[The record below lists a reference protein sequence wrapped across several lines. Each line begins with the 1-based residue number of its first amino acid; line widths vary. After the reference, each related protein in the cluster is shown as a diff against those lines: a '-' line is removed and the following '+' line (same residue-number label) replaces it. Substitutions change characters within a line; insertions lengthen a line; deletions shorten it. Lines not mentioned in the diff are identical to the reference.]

1 MSVVRQTL
9 IRTSRVKGHAKNVQQ
24 RNRHLEKQEWQAI
37 PIAQVWHWTKWRK
50 WNRHNVNQRVYR
62 SKDLFTTSSHSVFTL
77 SKSAPP
83 IFSWFIFYFTDTNPL
98 QLSDQVVYLPYDIKS
113 ETLVTNVT
121 VTGRLESLVQ
131 PLLFYMENVTQQQLS
146 RSESKRK
153 RRDIDDFCE
162 GAGTVKP
169 MSYFC
174 VHRLTGGIEV
184 TDDFQFKNGDKFDVK
199 IRVTDSD
206 QWGKTEKTA
215 KIRFISRDLCRNLRA
230 IYDVAVKN
238 CINNSS
244 SVTRQNWCLSEHC
257 VKFGHR
263 WKEALNNTSR
273 VTSQTN
279 CSFDPHN
286 LAAVMR
292 EHPSCPGDIG
302 IGRSRVILIS
312 NLVPS
317 FL

>member
-1 MSVVRQTL
+1 M
-9 IRTSRVKGHAKNVQQ
+9 
-24 RNRHLEKQEWQAI
+24 
-37 PIAQVWHWTKWRK
+37 
-50 WNRHNVNQRVYR
+50 
-62 SKDLFTTSSHSVFTL
+62 
-77 SKSAPP
+77 
-83 IFSWFIFYFTDTNPL
+83 
-98 QLSDQVVYLPYDIKS
+98 QLSDQVVYLPYDIKK

-131 PLLFYMENVTQQQLS
+131 PLLFYIEDVKQQQLS
-146 RSESKRK
+146 HSVSKRK

-162 GAGTVKP
+162 AAGAVKP

-184 TDDFQFKNGDKFDVK
+184 TDDFHFKNGDEFEVK

-206 QWGKTEKTA
+206 QWGKSEKTA

-238 CINNSS
+238 CLNNSS

-263 WKEALNNTSR
+263 WKEALNNTSSD
-273 VTSQTN
+273 VTDEL
-279 CSFDPHN
+279 F
-286 LAAVMR
+286 
-292 EHPSCPGDIG
+292 I
-302 IGRSRVILIS
+302 
-312 NLVPS
+312 
-317 FL
+317 

>member
-1 MSVVRQTL
+1 M
-9 IRTSRVKGHAKNVQQ
+9 
-24 RNRHLEKQEWQAI
+24 
-37 PIAQVWHWTKWRK
+37 
-50 WNRHNVNQRVYR
+50 
-62 SKDLFTTSSHSVFTL
+62 
-77 SKSAPP
+77 
-83 IFSWFIFYFTDTNPL
+83 
-98 QLSDQVVYLPYDIKS
+98 QLSDQVVYLPYDIEF
-113 ETLVTNVT
+113 ETVVTNVT

-131 PLLFYMENVTQQQLS
+131 PLSFYIENVTQQQLS
-146 RSESKRK
+146 RSAAKRK

-162 GAGTVKP
+162 AAGTVKP

-184 TDDFQFKNGDKFDVK
+184 TDDFQFKNGDEFDVK

-206 QWGKTEKTA
+206 QWGKTENTA

-244 SVTRQNWCLSEHC
+244 SVIRQDWCLSKHC

-263 WKEALNNTSR
+263 WKEALNKTSR

-292 EHPSCPGDIG
+292 ERPSCPGDIG
-302 IGRSRVILIS
+302 LGRSRVILIS

>member
-1 MSVVRQTL
+1 MYIVL
-9 IRTSRVKGHAKNVQQ
+9 I
-24 RNRHLEKQEWQAI
+24 
-37 PIAQVWHWTKWRK
+37 
-50 WNRHNVNQRVYR
+50 
-62 SKDLFTTSSHSVFTL
+62 FL
-77 SKSAPP
+77 S
-83 IFSWFIFYFTDTNPL
+83 FTDTNPL

-162 GAGTVKP
+162 GAGAVKP

-184 TDDFQFKNGDKFDVK
+184 TDDFQFKNGDEFDVK

-206 QWGKTEKTA
+206 QWGKTENTA
-215 KIRFISRDLCRNLRA
+215 KIRFISRNLCRNLRA

-238 CINNSS
+238 CLNNSS

-312 NLVPS
+312 NWVPS